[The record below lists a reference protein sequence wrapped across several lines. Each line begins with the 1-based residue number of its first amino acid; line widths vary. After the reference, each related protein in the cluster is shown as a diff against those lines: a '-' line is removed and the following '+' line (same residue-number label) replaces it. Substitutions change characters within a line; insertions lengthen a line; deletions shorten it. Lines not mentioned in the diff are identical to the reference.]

1 MGENTVRC
9 RMKAATRLAS
19 ALPSIPSATGG
30 IARLASGRLRDAQ
43 IELAPI
49 LSAAGLTID
58 DIEDRKRRI
67 DARAQIRL
75 LELAAREL
83 QDDCFGFHLAQ
94 GFELGEIGLLYYVMA
109 SSEHLVDALQIVGR
123 YCAINNEGVR
133 LRTSLEHGVAI
144 RFEYV
149 NIDRSLDRHHAEF
162 WLIAL
167 VRICRA
173 LTDGRLVAKQI
184 KLKHYRQETPL
195 DVRSHLGCEIEFA
208 ADRDE
213 LLFPSQIGT
222 LPVVGAD
229 LHLNK
234 MLLQYADQAL
244 NDRASRRTSVRSR
257 VEDQIAQLLPH
268 GKANAEEVARR
279 LGMSRRTLARA
290 LSSEGVGFSNVL
302 EALRIA
308 LARHYLE
315 EAERPIS
322 EIAWLLGY
330 SEISSFSHAFV
341 RWTGLTPRAYRS
353 SNGVR

>member
-1 MGENTVRC
+1 
-9 RMKAATRLAS
+9 MKIAKRLAS
-19 ALPSIPSATGG
+19 TLPSIPSSAGG
-30 IARLASGRLRDAQ
+30 IARLACARMRDAQ

-49 LSAAGLTID
+49 VSAAGLTID
-58 DIEDRKRRI
+58 DVEDRKRRI

-109 SSEHLVDALQIVGR
+109 SSEHLGDALQIGGR

-133 LRTSLEHGVAI
+133 LRASLERGFAI
-144 RFEYV
+144 GFEYV
-149 NIDRSLDRHHAEF
+149 NIDRSSDRHHAEF

-167 VRICRA
+167 LRICRA
-173 LTDGRLVAKQI
+173 LTDGRLAPMQI
-184 KLKHYRQETPL
+184 KLKHYRRETPL
-195 DVRSHLGCEIEFA
+195 DVRSLVGCDIEFA

-213 LLFPSQIGT
+213 MLFPSQIAA
-222 LPVVGAD
+222 LPSVGAD

-234 MLLQYADQAL
+234 ILLQYADEAL
-244 NDRASRRTSVRSR
+244 SNRASRRTSVRSR

-290 LSSEGVGFSNVL
+290 LSSESVGFSNVL
-302 EALRIA
+302 EAFRIA
-308 LARHYLE
+308 HARRYLE

-330 SEISSFSHAFV
+330 SELSSFTHAFV
-341 RWTGLTPRAYRS
+341 RWTGVTPKAYRA
-353 SNGVR
+353 SNDVQ